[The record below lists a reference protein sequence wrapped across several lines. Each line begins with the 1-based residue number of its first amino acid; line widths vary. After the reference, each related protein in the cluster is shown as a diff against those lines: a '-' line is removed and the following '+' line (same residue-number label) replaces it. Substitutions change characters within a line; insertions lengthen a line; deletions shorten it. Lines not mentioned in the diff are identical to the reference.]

1 MTLEVDESNRESGA
15 EFRQK
20 FEDTQSENENLRNAL
35 AEKLGVSGEELKGVP
50 AGQIVA
56 RAAEIVE
63 QRKTQQ
69 EQVLREALESRGL
82 SGTDLETALAQ
93 LKGGTG
99 QQPAPAPEVKP
110 ARSPFTSTGPLG
122 GGPPGS
128 LPEQGLYG
136 VARIEA
142 AITAREKK

>member
-1 MTLEVDESNRESGA
+1 VTTEVDESQRESGT

-20 FEDTQSENENLRNAL
+20 FEAQQAENAALRDTL
-35 AEKLGVSGEELKGVP
+35 AEKLGVSAEDLKEVP
-50 AGQIVA
+50 ANQIVA
-56 RAAEIVE
+56 RAAEITE
-63 QRKTQQ
+63 QRKVLR

-82 SGTDLETALAQ
+82 SGTDLEAALAQ

-99 QQPAPAPEVKP
+99 EQPAPTPEAKP

-128 LPEQGLYG
+128 LPVQGLYG
-136 VARIEA
+136 VDRIEA
-142 AITAREKK
+142 AIREKK